1 MDVRFV
7 TLPEIDLDDSSFEV
21 HKFAGTTRLMES
33 LARFGILDPPWL
45 RKKGSEHI
53 VVDGFQRLR
62 WAKEHGVLGAVCRI
76 FPEHCDARELWIR
89 RIEKKI
95 FEREIDLAEKAK
107 IISILLILFQPEEI
121 PGFFLS
127 GLNVGNRPDV
137 LHKWALLSSRES
149 ETLELLASG
158 AIAERAALEVA
169 GWDKRSRDCV
179 LPVLQA
185 LRCSASIQV
194 EIVEHIDEI
203 AIRDQKAGA
212 DIIETPRVREILASK
227 ALNHR
232 QKTQALR
239 ECLAELRHPRLSSR
253 QERFRR
259 EVESLGLPS
268 DVRII
273 PPVAFE
279 GNHWKMELSFT
290 GPEELRKLLDSAGSL
305 VASDRLDVIFR
316 AGGRRG
322 QGGGTASQ
330 D

>member
-21 HKFAGTTRLMES
+21 RKFAGSTRLLES
-33 LARFGILDPPWL
+33 LARFGIFDPPWL
-45 RKKGSEHI
+45 LKNGCEHI

-62 WAKEHGVLGAVCRI
+62 WAKEHGALGAICRI
-76 FPEHCDARELWIR
+76 FPEDCDGRELWTR

-95 FEREIDLAEKAK
+95 FEREINLAEKSQ
-107 IISILLILFQPEEI
+107 IISTLLRLFQPEEV
-121 PGFFLS
+121 PRLFLS
-127 GLNVGNRPDV
+127 GLNVANRPEV
-137 LHKWALLSSRES
+137 LRKWALLSATGP

-158 AIAERAALEVA
+158 AIAERTALEVA
-169 GWDKRSRDCV
+169 AWDKRSRDSV

-194 EIVEHIDEI
+194 EIVEHINEI
-203 AIRDQKAGA
+203 AMRDEKAAA
-212 DIIETPRVREILASK
+212 DIMETPHARKIVTSK
-227 ALNHR
+227 DLNHR

-239 ECLAELRHPRLSSR
+239 EFLAELRHPRLSSR
-253 QERFRR
+253 QKRFQR
-259 EVESLGLPS
+259 EIESLGLPS

-279 GNHWKMELSFT
+279 GNNWKMELSFT
-290 GPEELRKLLDSAGSL
+290 GPEELRKILDSTGSL
-305 VASDRLDVIFR
+305 AESDRLDTIFG
-316 AGGRRG
+316 AAGRRCR
-322 QGGGTASQ
+322 

>member
-21 HKFAGTTRLMES
+21 RKFAGSTRLLES
-33 LARFGILDPPWL
+33 LARFGIFDPPWL
-45 RKKGSEHI
+45 RKKGCEHI

-62 WAKEHGVLGAVCRI
+62 WAKEHGAPGAICRI
-76 FPEHCDARELWIR
+76 FPEDCDARELWTR

-95 FEREIDLAEKAK
+95 FEREINLAEKAQ
-107 IISILLILFQPEEI
+107 IISTMLRLFQPEGI
-121 PGFFLS
+121 PRLFLS
-127 GLNVGNRPDV
+127 DLNVANRPEV
-137 LHKWALLSSRES
+137 LRKWALLSAMGP

-158 AIAERAALEVA
+158 AIAERTALEVA
-169 GWDKRSRDCV
+169 AWDGRSRDSV

-194 EIVEHIDEI
+194 EIVEHINEI
-203 AIRDQKAGA
+203 AMRDDKAGA
-212 DIIETPRVREILASK
+212 DIMETPHARKILASK
-227 ALNHR
+227 DLNHR

-239 ECLAELRHPRLSSR
+239 EFLAELRHPRLSSR
-253 QERFRR
+253 QKRFQR
-259 EVESLGLPS
+259 ETESLGLPS

-279 GNHWKMELSFT
+279 GNNWKMELSFT
-290 GPEELRKLLDSAGSL
+290 GPDELRKILDSTGSL
-305 VASDRLDVIFR
+305 VESDRLDTIFR
-316 AGGRRG
+316 AGGRCG
-322 QGGGTASQ
+322 Q